1 MTDTNNKEET
11 FESKL
16 NKIIYDLEVLAD
28 NMQDEFNINSI
39 IERVKQLHD
48 SDIEKKDE
56 EIERLKGI
64 IKLETSQNK
73 ENIQNIIRLQAENE
87 KLKDLISKLPE
98 ILIPRFGFDDQI
110 DNAKKF
116 TLKIYQEE
124 IERLRI

>member
-1 MTDTNNKEET
+1 VTDTNNKEET